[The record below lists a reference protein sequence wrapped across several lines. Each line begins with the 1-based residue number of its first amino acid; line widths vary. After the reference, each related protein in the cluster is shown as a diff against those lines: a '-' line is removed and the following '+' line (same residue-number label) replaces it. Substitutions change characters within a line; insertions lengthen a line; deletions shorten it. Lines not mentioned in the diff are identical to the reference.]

1 MGSWSWAIS
10 STCPHPAE
18 AWRFLA
24 QLMTVGEILHVTNVN
39 AAMPARRSARALST
53 LYGKDGPLSVFAQQL
68 DAGHAVPRPK
78 TPAYEIIRN
87 SFRIATRAIIDG
99 ADVQTEL
106 SKAAVS
112 IDREI
117 AANRGYPTP

>member
-1 MGSWSWAIS
+1 
-10 STCPHPAE
+10 
-18 AWRFLA
+18 
-24 QLMTVGEILHVTNVN
+24 MTVEEILRLTNVN
-39 AAMPARRSARALST
+39 AGMPARRSARARSA

-68 DAGHAVPRPK
+68 DAGHGVPRPK
-78 TPAYEIIRN
+78 TPAYGIIRN
-87 SFRIATRAIIDG
+87 SFRTATRAIVDG